1 MWAVGRRPPTPH
13 TPHPTHFEYSER
25 LGLAWCCGNLGDA
38 VSHERVQQARFAD
51 VGATEERDFG
61 ERGVE
66 RGVGARKRTDETRVG
81 QASFFCRTRSVTS
94 SGVRLSRTLSAVM
107 HTSRTSSRLRRSEKI
122 SLIISPRVGRGP
134 RAPGP
139 RLFALWGG
147 ARHAALPRPRPPP
160 FGPE

>member
-107 HTSRTSSRLRRSEKI
+107 HTSRTSSRLGSPNKI
-122 SLIISPRVGRGP
+122 SLLLSPPMARGP
-134 RAPGP
+134 PAPAP
-139 RLFALWGG
+139 RLAPFLAK
-147 ARHAALPRPRPPP
+147 ARKASFSNRSP
-160 FGPE
+160 